1 MKTAYGMRIS
11 DWSSDV
17 CSSDLS
23 REFREAL
30 TRDLA
35 AMDVVPVA
43 VEAIRET
50 PGFGV
55 EALWEG
61 RRVTL
66 GRPARPA
73 ADSAL
78 ATELAIEGA
87 AAIII
92 RFADALRPDVAEARW
107 EERRVGKECV
117 SQCRSRWSP
126 R

>member
-1 MKTAYGMRIS
+1 
-11 DWSSDV
+11 
-17 CSSDLS
+17 
-23 REFREAL
+23 
-30 TRDLA
+30 
-35 AMDVVPVA
+35 MDVVPVA

-92 RFADALRPDVAEARW
+92 RFADALRPDVAEAIAALEGAGVAPTILSGDRAAAVAPVD
-107 EERRVGKECV
+107 RKSTRLN
-117 SQCRSRWSP
+117 SSH
-126 R
+126 

>member
-1 MKTAYGMRIS
+1 MRPPTPETTRTDTPVPS
-11 DWSSDV
+11 ATP
-17 CSSDLS
+17 
-23 REFREAL
+23 FRSN
-30 TRDLA
+30 
-35 AMDVVPVA
+35 
-43 VEAIRET
+43 RET

-55 EALWEG
+55 EAVWEG

-92 RFADALRPDVAEARW
+92 RFADALRPDVAEAIAALEGAGVAQIGRAH
-107 EERRVGKECV
+107 V
-117 SQCRSRWSP
+117 
-126 R
+126 